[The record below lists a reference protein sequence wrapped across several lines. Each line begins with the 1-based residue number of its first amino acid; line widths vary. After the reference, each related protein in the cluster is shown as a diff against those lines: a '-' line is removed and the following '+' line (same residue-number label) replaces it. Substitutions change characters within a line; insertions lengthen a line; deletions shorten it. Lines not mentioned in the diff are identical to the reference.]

1 MVLERVVTI
10 DPGHPALPGHFPGH
24 PVVPGVLILGEV
36 MNAIQAGLPNP
47 VVGIPR
53 VKFLSPLRPGEPLCI
68 RIEPQEKGRVAFTCM
83 AGVRRVAAGVME
95 IDASARAGSGGP

>member
-1 MVLERVVTI
+1 MVLDRVVSI
-10 DPGHPALPGHFPGH
+10 DPGHPALAGHFPGH

-36 MNAIQAGLPNP
+36 MNAMQAGLPNP
-47 VVGIPR
+47 IVGIPW

-68 RIEPQEKGRVAFTCM
+68 RIEPAEKGRVAFTCM

-95 IDASARAGSGGP
+95 VGSSARAGEGGP

>member
-36 MNAIQAGLPNP
+36 INAIQAGSPNTI
-47 VVGIPR
+47 VGIPR
-53 VKFLSPLRPGEPLCI
+53 VKFLSTLRPGEPLCI
-68 RIEPQEKGRVAFTCM
+68 RIEPAEKGRVAFTCM
-83 AGVRRVAAGVME
+83 AGIRRVAAGVME
-95 IDASARAGSGGP
+95 IGPSARAGEYGP

>member
-1 MVLERVVTI
+1 MVLERVVII

-36 MNAIQAGLPNP
+36 ISAIQAGSPNSI
-47 VVGIPR
+47 VGIPR

-68 RIEPQEKGRVAFTCM
+68 RIEPAEKGRVAFTCM

-95 IDASARAGSGGP
+95 VGSSVGEDGP

>member
-10 DPGHPALPGHFPGH
+10 DPGHPALAGHFPGH

-47 VVGIPR
+47 VVSIPR
-53 VKFLSPLRPGEPLCI
+53 VKFLSPLRPEEPVCI